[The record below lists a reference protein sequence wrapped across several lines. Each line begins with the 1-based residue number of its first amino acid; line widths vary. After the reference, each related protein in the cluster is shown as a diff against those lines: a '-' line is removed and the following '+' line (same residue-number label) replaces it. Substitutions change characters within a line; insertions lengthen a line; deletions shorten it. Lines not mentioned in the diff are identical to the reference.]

1 MDLKDTLNLPKTD
14 FPMRGNLANR
24 EPAHF
29 EQWDKQGLYNQILES
44 REDQPS
50 FILHDGPPYANGN
63 IHMGHALN
71 KILKDIVVR
80 YQTLLGKYA
89 PYVPGWDCH
98 GLPIEQQILKKIG
111 DRIHDMDPLE
121 LRKLCHEYALEWIE
135 IQKAQFKRL
144 GILGDWENPYTTV
157 NPQYEIGILK
167 VLQALVSKDL
177 VRKGHKAVHWDS
189 VFRTALAEAE
199 IEYHPKKSP
208 SIFVAMKAVAP
219 EKMAHLEDLG
229 PEVYFVIWT
238 TTPWTMP
245 ANLGIS
251 LHPELDYAVVKAED
265 GRHFIVAEG
274 LRESFLEQCGLS
286 NTQVVRICKAV
297 DWDRTE
303 AQHPIFDDRTSLIML
318 GEHVTLEQGSGCV
331 HTAPGHGADD
341 FMIGKIYGL
350 PVFCPVD
357 VKGCYTEEFPLMAG
371 KFVFDAN
378 PEVVELLREKG
389 LLLGHKII
397 EHEYP
402 FSWRSKKPIIF
413 RATEQWFMELADG
426 GVRES
431 ALKAIDEQVQWIPK
445 WGQDRIRAMVE
456 RRPEWCLSRQR
467 HWGVPIPSIR
477 SIQTGESILDARII
491 ERFVKMVAE
500 KGTNA
505 WYSEPLSSFLPEG
518 FVYEPT
524 GESSAEDFEKEFD
537 ILDVWFDSGA
547 SHTAVLKQ
555 REELSFPADLYLE
568 GSDQHRGWFQ
578 SALLTSVGAYD
589 KAPYKAV
596 LTHGFILDA
605 KGKAMS
611 KSMGNV
617 ISPLD
622 LIKEFGAD
630 ILRLW
635 VASIDYRNDVGIS
648 KEAMK
653 ITADAYRTIRNT
665 FRFQVG
671 NLFDFDPE
679 KDLVNVESLNPL
691 DRWALDQMAVLIKD
705 VTEAYNNYEF
715 HRVFHLMNRF
725 YTVTLSS
732 RYHDFLKDRLYT
744 FRHDSEDRR
753 SAQTV
758 IYHHLNALTR
768 LWSPILVFTTDEVWP
783 HIKTVGA
790 DAVHK
795 TVHMANWPEVPA
807 NWEQKELSEEVEAL
821 LELRDKV
828 NEKLEE
834 LRSKKSI
841 GKSIDAA
848 VTLSIKSDATELPLL
863 EKYHEYL
870 PELFIVSQV
879 SVIANQ
885 DIEATIQIQ
894 AAPAEGVRCPRCW
907 RAVPTLTST
916 AVGDVCPRCA
926 EAIASIATISQ

>member
-1 MDLKDTLNLPKTD
+1 MDLKDTLNLPETD

-29 EQWDKQGLYNQILES
+29 EQWDKQGLYSQILES
-44 REDQPS
+44 RKDQPS

-71 KILKDIVVR
+71 KILKDMVVR
-80 YQTLLGKYA
+80 YQTLQGKRC

-135 IQKAQFKRL
+135 IQKSQFKRL
-144 GILGDWENPYTTV
+144 GILGDWDNPYTTV
-157 NPQYEIGILK
+157 NPQYEVGILK
-167 VLQALVSKDL
+167 VLRALVSKGL
-177 VRKGHKAVHWDS
+177 VRKGHKAVHWDP

-219 EKMAHLEDLG
+219 EKMVHLEDLG

-251 LHPELDYAVVKAED
+251 LHPEFDYAVVKAED

-274 LRESFLEQCGLS
+274 LRETFLQQCELE
-286 NTQVVRICKAV
+286 NTKVVRTCKAV
-297 DWDRTE
+297 DWDRAE
-303 AQHPIFDDRTSLIML
+303 AHHPILEDKTSLIML
-318 GEHVTLEQGSGCV
+318 GDHVTLEQGTGCV

-341 FMIGKIYGL
+341 FMIGKAYGL

-357 VKGCYTEEFPLMAG
+357 VKGCYSEEFPLMAG

-378 PEVVELLREKG
+378 PEIVELLREKG

-413 RATEQWFMELADG
+413 RATEQWFMELAEG

-431 ALKAIDEQVQWIPK
+431 ALKAIDEQVQWIPQ

-477 SIQTGESILDARII
+477 SIQSGESILDARII
-491 ERFVKMVAE
+491 ERFVALVAE
-500 KGTNA
+500 KGTDA

-524 GESSAEDFEKEFD
+524 GESSAEEFEKEFD

-547 SHTAVLKQ
+547 SHTAVLQQ
-555 REELSFPADLYLE
+555 RDELSFPADLYLE

-578 SALLTSVGAYD
+578 SALLTSVGAFET
-589 KAPYKAV
+589 APYKGV

-648 KEAMK
+648 KEIMK

-671 NLFDFDPE
+671 NLFDFDPQA
-679 KDLVNVESLNPL
+679 DLLPVESLNPL
-691 DRWALDQMAVLIKD
+691 DRWALHQIAVLVKD
-705 VTEAYNNYEF
+705 VTEAYGNYEF
-715 HRVFHLMNRF
+715 HRVFHLLNRF

-783 HIKTVGA
+783 HIKASGP
-790 DAVHK
+790 DAGLKSVHLA
-795 TVHMANWPEVPA
+795 HWPQVPA
-807 NWEQKELSEEVEAL
+807 NWVHSELNNEVETL
-821 LELRDKV
+821 LNLRDKV

-834 LRSKKSI
+834 LRSQKAI

-848 VTLSIKSDATELPLL
+848 VTLLVNGNTPEKALL
-863 EKYHEYL
+863 EKYREEL

-879 SVIANQ
+879 IIGSSAEE
-885 DIEATIQIQ
+885 DATIQIQ

-907 RAVPTLTST
+907 RTVAILTST
-916 AVGDVCPRCA
+916 RSGEVCPRCA
-926 EAIASIATISQ
+926 EAIASLATNSN